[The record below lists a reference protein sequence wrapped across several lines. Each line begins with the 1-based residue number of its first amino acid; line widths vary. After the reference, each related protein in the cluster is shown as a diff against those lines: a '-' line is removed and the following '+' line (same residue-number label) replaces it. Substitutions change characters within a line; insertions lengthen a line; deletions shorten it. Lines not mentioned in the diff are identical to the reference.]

1 MLFSFIRNYSLFL
14 VTDSPTTSISR
25 KTKPNG
31 IDDHQH
37 TKSCQNMKS
46 IISPKH
52 TLMDFSDLE
61 RNNIYAETPPKVK
74 STTLINNKNHYAA
87 TRSQQ
92 RPPIPFRTDS
102 TRSVG
107 STTTSSLS
115 SQSTTPSNSFRQDPR
130 TIMSRSTDVSS
141 SEMKTSTNTMKS
153 KYDIET
159 AILNNNNRCLS
170 MISNGYSAP
179 LQSVKEDECL
189 EVDNNNNEKYSK
201 VNRLERNFQFND

>member
-1 MLFSFIRNYSLFL
+1 MNYSLFL
-14 VTDSPTTSISR
+14 VTDSPTISISR
-25 KTKPNG
+25 KTKSNG

-52 TLMDFSDLE
+52 PLMDFSDLE

-74 STTLINNKNHYAA
+74 STTLINNTNPYAP

-92 RPPIPFRTDS
+92 RPPVPFRTDS
-102 TRSVG
+102 TRSMG

-130 TIMSRSTDVSS
+130 TIMSRSTDVIP
-141 SEMKTSTNTMKS
+141 EMKTRTNTMKS

-179 LQSVKEDECL
+179 LQSVKEDEYL
-189 EVDNNNNEKYSK
+189 EVDNNNNNEKYSQ
-201 VNRLERNFQFND
+201 VNRLERNFQYNVK